1 MDSIVTRHFFRNGK
15 STGTSPGDR
24 SPRFLAVLALA
35 AITAVLLM
43 TAQSAHADTS
53 DDDNTIDITPDSA
66 SEYKDCLLL
75 AERRPD
81 QAVESAVA
89 WEKQGGGDPARHCKA
104 LALINLDRPEDGALE
119 LERIAQTL
127 PQEKAGIAA
136 DLFGQ
141 AGQAWVKAGK
151 SQLALHDQNEGLKLQ
166 PKNVDLL
173 IDRAMTYGN
182 AGMYGDAATDLTT
195 AAGLAKDRPM
205 IFALRAAAYR
215 HLDNKAGALNDAET
229 ALRLSPD
236 FPLALLERGKLRL
249 LKGDKDGARQDW
261 LKIVTKA
268 PNTAAADEAQR
279 DIEQIDLNPDA
290 LPAQ

>member
-1 MDSIVTRHFFRNGK
+1 MDLIVRRQFFRA
-15 STGTSPGDR
+15 TRIASPLSR
-24 SPRFLAVLALA
+24 LALA
-35 AITAVLLM
+35 LVPAILLM
-43 TAQSAHADTS
+43 MAGPVQAESEY
-53 DDDNTIDITPDSA
+53 IDVTPDA
-66 SEYKDCLLL
+66 AQEYKDCLLL

-89 WEKQGGGDPARHCKA
+89 WEKQGGGDAARHCEA

-127 PQEKAGIAA
+127 PQEKAGVAA

-141 AGQAWVKAGK
+141 AGQAWIKAGK
-151 SQLALHDQNEGLKLQ
+151 PQLALHDQNEGLKLQ

-173 IDRAMTYGN
+173 IDRALTYGN
-182 AGMYGDAATDLTT
+182 SGMYSDAAADLTT
-195 AAGLAKDRPM
+195 AAGLDKSRPM

-215 HLDNKAGALNDAET
+215 HLDNKAAALNDAEA

-261 LKIVTKA
+261 MKIVTKSA
-268 PNTAAADEAQR
+268 NTPAADEAQR
-279 DIEQIDLNPDA
+279 DIEAIDLKPEDV
-290 LPAQ
+290 PAQ

>member
-1 MDSIVTRHFFRNGK
+1 VDLIVRQQFFR
-15 STGTSPGDR
+15 STRVVAPLSG
-24 SPRFLAVLALA
+24 LVLAL
-35 AITAVLLM
+35 IPAVLLAIVGPARAE
-43 TAQSAHADTS
+43 TEE
-53 DDDNTIDITPDSA
+53 IDVTPDA
-66 SEYKDCLLL
+66 AQEYKDCLLL

-89 WEKQGGGDPARHCKA
+89 WEKQGGGDAARHCKA

-127 PQEKAGIAA
+127 PQEKASVAA

-141 AGQAWVKAGK
+141 AGQAWIKAGK
-151 SQLALHDQNEGLKLQ
+151 PQLALHDQNEGLKLQ

-173 IDRAMTYGN
+173 IDRALTYGN
-182 AGMYGDAATDLTT
+182 SGMYSDAAADLTT
-195 AAGLAKDRPM
+195 AAGLDKGRPM

-215 HLDNKAGALNDAET
+215 HLDNKAAALNDAEA

-261 LKIVTKA
+261 MKIVTKS
-268 PNTAAADEAQR
+268 PNTPAADEAQR
-279 DIEQIDLNPDA
+279 DIEAIDLKPDDV
-290 LPAQ
+290 PAQ